1 MCSYHEYLKTLA
13 SQPREIDPDQSKR
26 LQTYGNPLK
35 QDKKQMMIDEA
46 DEIATGAENKVKHG
60 NPNSC
65 TSSKR
70 RQNATVVHDCHEE
83 GMENGQTAPDGFLSK
98 SVPPKLVNM
107 AGDDIPPNRLDSPS
121 DDFACFRKDGL
132 IHKPGSNALGGGN
145 VNCSLSIDGPKVTT
159 MSTLGTVAN
168 TLQITPAMAQ
178 GINADIK
185 HQLMKEV
192 RKFGR
197 KYERIFILLEEVQG
211 PLEVKKQFVEFT
223 IKEAAR
229 FKRRVL
235 IQYLENVLEKI
246 NSHHLLNKVNHI
258 NHRSSCYRKD
268 Q

>member
-1 MCSYHEYLKTLA
+1 MVLNY
-13 SQPREIDPDQSKR
+13 
-26 LQTYGNPLK
+26 
-35 QDKKQMMIDEA
+35 
-46 DEIATGAENKVKHG
+46 
-60 NPNSC
+60 
-65 TSSKR
+65 
-70 RQNATVVHDCHEE
+70 ATVIHDCHEE

-132 IHKPGSNALGGGN
+132 IHKPGSNALGGGT
-145 VNCSLSIDGPKVTT
+145 VNCSLSIDSPKVTA
-159 MSTLGTVAN
+159 MSALGTVAN

-258 NHRSSCYRKD
+258 NNRSSCYRKD